1 MENRFKGVAMNRRHY
16 QLFATYIA
24 NAARDRQ
31 GFSPA
36 SRSEI
41 KLLYYFADELSS
53 ILKQDNSRF
62 DQDRF
67 LTACGLSL
75 ESPDGEVIISE
86 WNRIPL
92 KKKEF

>member
-1 MENRFKGVAMNRRHY
+1 MNRRHY

-31 GFSPA
+31 GCSPA
-36 SRSEI
+36 ARDKI
-41 KLLYYFADELSS
+41 NFLYDFALELSS
-53 ILKQDNSRF
+53 ILHEDNTRF

-75 ESPDGEVIISE
+75 ESPDGEVIVSE
-86 WNRIPL
+86 WNRIHL
-92 KKKEF
+92 KKRGSSYE